1 MKLLLVCFLMMLMIY
16 GCPSSKEGGSTQ
28 TSNAQTVQEKVQ
40 AIDNVAW
47 YVKFEKGSED
57 GDWQSMI
64 RVDLGGITS
73 KTFTFE
79 DNTFEGVVNKT
90 WVKCKEL

>member
-1 MKLLLVCFLMMLMIY
+1 MKFLLVCFLMMFMIF
-16 GCPSSKEGGSTQ
+16 GCPSSKEDGPTKP
-28 TSNAQTVQEKVQ
+28 SNAQTIQQKVQ
-40 AIDNVAW
+40 NIDNIAW
-47 YVKFEKGSED
+47 YVKCEKGSED
-57 GDWQSMI
+57 GKCQSMI

-79 DNTFEGVVNKT
+79 DSTFVGVVNKT